1 MNKTG
6 WIIFSAVIVLIFGG
20 LIAMNKANQASMPK
34 SNGSNNVYG
43 NVDSK
48 VTLTEFVDFQC
59 EACYAYYPTVKE
71 VKEKYKD
78 TVKFQVRHFPISNS
92 HKFARIAASYAEG
105 AAKQGKFWE
114 MHDKIFEGQKQWQ
127 VEADPTPTFDGYA
140 KEIGLDMAKLETDR
154 TSDEVRAI
162 IAADLK
168 AVQELGGNGTPT
180 FVLNGKRIEKVDNSV
195 EAISKLIDDAL
206 RETGSSDTKN

>member
-6 WIIFSAVIVLIFGG
+6 WIIFSAVVVLIFGG
-20 LIAMNKANQASMPK
+20 MVALNKANQANMPQ

-59 EACYAYYPTVKE
+59 EACYAYYPTVKQ

-78 TVKFQVRHFPISNS
+78 TVKFQVRHFPISSS
-92 HKFARIAASYAEG
+92 HKFARMAAGYTEG

-114 MHDKIFEGQKQWQ
+114 MHDKIFEGQKQWE
-127 VEADPTPTFDGYA
+127 VTADPTSIFNGYA
-140 KEIGLDMAKLETDR
+140 EDIGLDMAKLETDR
-154 TSDEVRAI
+154 ASDEINAI
-162 IAADLK
+162 INADLK
-168 AVQELGGNGTPT
+168 AVQELGGQGTPT
-180 FVLNGKRIEKVDNSV
+180 FVLNGKRLEQVDNSV
-195 EAISKLIDDAL
+195 EALSKLIDDAL
-206 RETGSSDTKN
+206 AETGSGDTQN